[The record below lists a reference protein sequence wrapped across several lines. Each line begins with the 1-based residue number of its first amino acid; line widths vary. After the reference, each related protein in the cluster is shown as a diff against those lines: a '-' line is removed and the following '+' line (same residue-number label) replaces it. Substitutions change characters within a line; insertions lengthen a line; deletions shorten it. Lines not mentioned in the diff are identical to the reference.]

1 MLRVDVI
8 CSYIFPEHQ
17 LPDSNDADN
26 AGSRSEI
33 AILLWQGNGQ
43 SYYQVNFKIE
53 PTLPLH
59 LGKVGVNKKKM
70 LLQNFRIISRYLY
83 NPGIQITYDKSN
95 NFFIL
100 KFFG

>member
-8 CSYIFPEHQ
+8 CLYIFPEHQ
-17 LPDSNDADN
+17 LPDSNDADD

-43 SYYQVNFKIE
+43 SYHQVNFKIE

-59 LGKVGVNKKKM
+59 LGKVGVYKKGCYCKIFGQFQD
-70 LLQNFRIISRYLY
+70 LCIIPESR
-83 NPGIQITYDKSN
+83 
-95 NFFIL
+95 
-100 KFFG
+100 